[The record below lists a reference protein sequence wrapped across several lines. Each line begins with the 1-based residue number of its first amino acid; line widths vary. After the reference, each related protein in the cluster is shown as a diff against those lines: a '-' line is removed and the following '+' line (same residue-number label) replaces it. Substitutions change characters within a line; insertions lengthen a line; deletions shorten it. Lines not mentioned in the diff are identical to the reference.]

1 MARIYRELEIEK
13 LVEGFNNLGNNMSV
27 LLEAIKYGKK
37 AVKPLV
43 SLLLSP
49 PSIFSEPRCLA
60 AEALGMIGGEEAVL
74 GLIEVLDLYDLDS
87 LDPQVRFAEETVRDQ
102 AARQLG
108 ILGEERAIGPLLRCL
123 RENHLRGAA
132 EALASFREKRAIPDI
147 IEMLEDDYAREAAG
161 KALLKFGKDAVL
173 PLTETLSQPNYT
185 PSRNETSL
193 SVERRSEAARLLG
206 EIGDPR
212 AIHPLL
218 KRLEDEQKEVRL
230 SAALSLL
237 EIGANRDEIVK
248 AIPELVA
255 GLNGVD
261 WYASNL
267 CIDALVELN
276 SVALPFVERA
286 LSERTIEN
294 VKKEKVNLSQ
304 KTFECLIRIEERIKA
319 KFHRSIDGD

>member
-1 MARIYRELEIEK
+1 MARTYREHEIEK
-13 LVEGFNNLGNNMSV
+13 LIEGFNYLGSNMSV
-27 LLEAIKYGKK
+27 LLQVIKHGKK

-43 SLLLSP
+43 SFLLSP

-74 GLIEVLDLYDLDS
+74 GLIEVLALYDLDT

-108 ILGEERAIGPLLRCL
+108 ILGDDRAIEPLLRCL

-161 KALLKFGKDAVL
+161 NALLKFGKDAVL

-185 PSRNETSL
+185 PSRNEASL

-206 EIGDPR
+206 GIGDPR
-212 AIHPLL
+212 AIRPLL
-218 KRLEDEQKEVRL
+218 KRLGDEQKEVRL

-237 EIGANRDEIVK
+237 EIGADKDEIIK
-248 AIPELVA
+248 AIPELIA
-255 GLNGVD
+255 GLNGSD
-261 WYASNL
+261 WYTSNL
-267 CIDALVELN
+267 CIDALLELN
-276 SVALPFVERA
+276 SAALPLVEHA
-286 LSERTIEN
+286 IGAGEIEN
-294 VKKEKVNLSQ
+294 VRKEKVNLSE
-304 KTFECLIRIEERIKA
+304 KAVEYLIGIEKRIKD
-319 KFHRSIDGD
+319 KIHKD

>member
-37 AVKPLV
+37 ALKPLV

-108 ILGEERAIGPLLRCL
+108 ILGDAKAIGPLLKCL
-123 RENHLRGAA
+123 GGNHLRGAA
-132 EALASFREKRAIPDI
+132 EALACFREKRAIPDI
-147 IEMLEDDYAREAAG
+147 IEMLEDDYSRETAG
-161 KALLKFGKDAVL
+161 KALLKFGKDAVP
-173 PLTETLSQPNYT
+173 PLTETLSKPNYT

-212 AIHPLL
+212 AIQPLL
-218 KRLEDEQKEVRL
+218 RRLEDEQKGVRL
-230 SAALSLL
+230 SAALALL
-237 EIGANRDEIVK
+237 EIGGDRVELVK
-248 AIPELVA
+248 AIPKLIA
-255 GLNGVD
+255 GLDDGD
-261 WYASNL
+261 WYTTNL
-267 CIDALVELN
+267 CIDALLELN
-276 SVALPFVERA
+276 SEALPFVERA
-286 LSERTIEN
+286 LSARATKNAKE
-294 VKKEKVNLSQ
+294 EKVNLSE
-304 KTFECLIRIEERIKA
+304 KAVEYLIGIEKRIKD
-319 KFHRSIDGD
+319 KIHKD